1 MLTFLTAAAASGAMS
16 KFAEGAALAAYIYLI
31 SKGTKK

>member
-16 KFAEGAALAAYIYLI
+16 KFAEGAALAASVYLI
-31 SKGTKK
+31 SRGAKK